1 MWSDTWFATAV
12 LRSMVRWCLGMSAVG
27 FAACASADLIS
38 PVIIIDT
45 ALDFS
50 ATVDITLFSVSS
62 YSFTSSNW
70 RVDVIEDYIGSE
82 ANPNDFQITVQH
94 LVAPG
99 AGEPAPN
106 PFVLQSLIFAN
117 SFTPGGPARGPF
129 FASVP
134 HGAEFDFLQTSYVP
148 VDTSSS
154 RVVIIANHRDAPL
167 RVSEPS
173 MLYLLAIGAF
183 ALIAQSRARSPLVPT
198 AARRAWGD
206 QLRRVMR

>member
-1 MWSDTWFATAV
+1 MCSDTWFSTAF
-12 LRSMVRWCLGMSAVG
+12 LRSIVRWCLGTTAVG
-27 FAACASADLIS
+27 FAACASANLIS
-38 PVIIIDT
+38 PVVIVDN
-45 ALDFS
+45 ALFFS
-50 ATVDITLFSVSS
+50 ATVDITQFSVAS

-94 LVAPG
+94 LVSPSP
-99 AGEPAPN
+99 GEPAPN
-106 PFVLQSLIFAN
+106 PFVLQRLIFAN
-117 SFTPGGPARGPF
+117 SFTPGGPARRPF
-129 FASVP
+129 LASVP

-154 RVVIIANHRDAPL
+154 RVIIIANHSDAPL

-206 QLRRVMR
+206 PL